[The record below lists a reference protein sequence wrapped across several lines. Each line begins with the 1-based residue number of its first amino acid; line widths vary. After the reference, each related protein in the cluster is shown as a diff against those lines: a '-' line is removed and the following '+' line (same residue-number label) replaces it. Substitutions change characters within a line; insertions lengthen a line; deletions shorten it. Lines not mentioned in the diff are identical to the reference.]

1 MNMQAMLQ
9 QAQRM
14 QKEIQKKQ
22 EKIYSSEYVGES
34 ELVEI
39 TMTGDKKVKSVK
51 LKNMDTFTNDDSD
64 ILEDMIKIA
73 FNDAVD
79 KINKDIEDKLG
90 SYSKQLGG
98 LM

>member
-22 EKIYSSEYVGES
+22 EAIYSSEYIGES
-34 ELVEI
+34 ELVEV
-39 TMTGDKKVKSVK
+39 TMTGDKNVKSVK
-51 LKNMDTFTNDDSD
+51 LKNMDSFTKDDSD

-73 FNDAVD
+73 FNDAID
-79 KINKDIEDKLG
+79 KINKDIENKLG